1 MKKFLVGL
9 PIILIGLLV
18 ILLPGLILGE
28 IGLRI
33 VQVAVLIGALGYFTY
48 VTGEEILEKIEK
60 RKYSKRG

>member
-18 ILLPGLILGE
+18 IVLPGLIFGE

-33 VQVAVLIGALGYFTY
+33 VQVIVLIGALGFYAY